1 MHRIVSTT
9 LLCLLAVTASA
20 TTFELKDPAAEIYEE
35 QNAPPQEGPTQVQ
48 AMKQPGRGGMHCTI
62 DVDSGECFCI
72 GKKSARRLPLS
83 QQECA
88 EQVRQALWGEV
99 KANE

>member
-1 MHRIVSTT
+1 MQRFFFAILICV
-9 LLCLLAVTASA
+9 LAGTATGS
-20 TTFELKDPAAEIYEE
+20 TFELKDPANEIFEE
-35 QNAPPQEGPTQVQ
+35 QNAPPQEQPAQVQ
-48 AMKQPGRGGMHCTI
+48 PTKQPVRGSMHCTI
-62 DVDSGECFCI
+62 DIESGECFCI

-99 KANE
+99 TVNE